1 MDKQP
6 LHDITLRKR
15 KSRAN
20 ETSDQRE
27 VHRAYDRANK
37 RAKRAVET
45 VEQHEEQLKKTLNKC
60 KIFSNICCIK
70 KKFVPFNK
78 YKNFFEHLLH

>member
-6 LHDITLRKR
+6 LHDTTLRKR

-37 RAKRAVET
+37 RRK
-45 VEQHEEQLKKTLNKC
+45 EQLKL
-60 KIFSNICCIK
+60 
-70 KKFVPFNK
+70 
-78 YKNFFEHLLH
+78 

>member
-6 LHDITLRKR
+6 LHDTTLRKR

-37 RAKRAVET
+37 RAKRV
-45 VEQHEEQLKKTLNKC
+45 V
-60 KIFSNICCIK
+60 
-70 KKFVPFNK
+70 
-78 YKNFFEHLLH
+78 

>member
-6 LHDITLRKR
+6 LHDTTLRKR

-60 KIFSNICCIK
+60 KK
-70 KKFVPFNK
+70 
-78 YKNFFEHLLH
+78 FFEHLLH

>member
-6 LHDITLRKR
+6 LHDTTLRKR

-45 VEQHEEQLKKTLNKC
+45 VEQHEEHLINV

-70 KKFVPFNK
+70 KKICSF
-78 YKNFFEHLLH
+78 

>member
-6 LHDITLRKR
+6 LHDIIDITLRKR

-60 KIFSNICCIK
+60 K
-70 KKFVPFNK
+70 
-78 YKNFFEHLLH
+78 NFFEHLLH